1 MRILIAFLMT
11 VLWCGPAAADPFN
24 FEDTAEG
31 MVEKL
36 AAEPKKTGTS
46 AIGHKLKFR
55 GAVRFRGVKVI
66 RRDEERTIEEP
77 IQVPARRTGNFVN
90 LAVLFDFDSYALR
103 NESFPLLDELAKA
116 LADPRLAGK
125 SVNINGHTD
134 ADGPDDYNLRLS
146 FNRAISVR
154 EYLSANHGLPSERLK
169 VVGYGEAMPLK
180 PNTTDTNKQLNRRV
194 EVVPVE

>member
-1 MRILIAFLMT
+1 MRILIAALVA

-24 FEDTAEG
+24 FEDTAAG

-36 AAEPKKTGTS
+36 AAEPKKDTAAGS
-46 AIGHKLKFR
+46 HKLKFR
-55 GAVRFRGVKVI
+55 GAVRFRGIKVI
-66 RRDEERTIEEP
+66 RRDEGRTIEQT
-77 IQVPARRTGNFVN
+77 IQVPAKRTGKFVN

-125 SVNINGHTD
+125 PVNINGHTD
-134 ADGPDDYNLRLS
+134 ADGPDGYNLRLS
-146 FNRAISVR
+146 FNRAVSVR
-154 EYLSANHGLPSERLK
+154 EYLSANHGVAPDRLK

-180 PNTTDTNKQLNRRV
+180 PNTSDANKQLNRRV